1 MCRWAV
7 KGAVYVLNAFNGKL
21 LAGINSKVQLY
32 RWAEKDGVNELQVP
46 HHTS

>member
-1 MCRWAV
+1 M
-7 KGAVYVLNAFNGKL
+7 YVLNAFNGKL

-46 HHTS
+46 HHNP